1 MRTIM
6 KTPEWLF
13 LLGLVLFSAMPAFAS
28 GSLKGEEAHVYQSF
42 SFEPYFSCD
51 IPANWGREEGDR
63 SLGRSQQDK
72 KVYGIILHGPY
83 SGVIPVNISIYFYAK
98 GNLMENSLETYIRR
112 HAHPLFVVKEGD
124 SYGPVTEADIAG
136 RNAWVFERQKN
147 EFVPYSPLEGI
158 ELPPD
163 DVRVYE
169 RREMMAR
176 SAPVREKFVVI
187 SAVCGFYALRYSAP
201 AEKFEEFLPDFEQV
215 TATFHALQ

>member
-6 KTPEWLF
+6 KTLEWLF

-28 GSLKGEEAHVYQSF
+28 GSLKVEDAHVYQSF
-42 SFEPYFSCD
+42 SLESYFSCD
-51 IPANWGREEGDR
+51 IPASWGREEGDR
-63 SLGRSQQDK
+63 SLGLSREDK
-72 KVYGIILHGPY
+72 KIYGIILHGPY
-83 SGVIPVNISIYFYAK
+83 SGVIPVNIAIYFYAK
-98 GNLMENSLETYIRR
+98 GNQLEDSLETYIRR
-112 HAHPLFVVKEGD
+112 HAHPFFVVKEGD
-124 SYGPVTEADIAG
+124 SYGPVTEAHVAG
-136 RNAWVFERQKN
+136 REAWVFERQKN

-169 RREMMAR
+169 SRERMAR
-176 SAPVREKFVVI
+176 PTPVREKFVVI
-187 SAVCGFYALRYSAP
+187 SADCGFYALRYSGP